1 MRDYK
6 NNKDPY
12 SDLASVIEN
21 TLNTVSSAVGTA
33 AREMSGA
40 WKGKRQEYFQNL
52 HRKTDTAGQK
62 AAPEQAQGRATN
74 PRRRKKLQIK
84 RRGLSAGAT
93 IAVSGGLLLAGCAM
107 LEGVFSEPALFDI
120 VLTAAL
126 GIASVVVFVAGML
139 SNRLRC
145 V

>member
-6 NNKDPY
+6 NNKDTY

-52 HRKTDTAGQK
+52 HLKRIQRGRKLLLS
-62 AAPEQAQGRATN
+62 
-74 PRRRKKLQIK
+74 RRR
-84 RRGLSAGAT
+84 G
-93 IAVSGGLLLAGCAM
+93 
-107 LEGVFSEPALFDI
+107 EP
-120 VLTAAL
+120 
-126 GIASVVVFVAGML
+126 
-139 SNRLRC
+139 
-145 V
+145 